1 MEQQQDDSFLI
12 AENEEGPTRMG
23 HSNDVIAAAT
33 VYEINIRCISTVE
46 PHGQHF
52 DEVIRAP
59 HSDGTPNPA
68 SPHQFKS
75 FITNVDLSITNT
87 VTHSCKHFIV
97 IRIRT
102 VVYIQVVGKSRTQD
116 CKCTSRISDM
126 RFNLLPPKRGKKANA
141 QKLTPF

>member
-33 VYEINIRCISTVE
+33 VYEINRRISTVE

-68 SPHQFKS
+68 SPTS
-75 FITNVDLSITNT
+75 V
-87 VTHSCKHFIV
+87 
-97 IRIRT
+97 RILHYQCGF
-102 VVYIQVVGKSRTQD
+102 VHYQYSHPL
-116 CKCTSRISDM
+116 M
-126 RFNLLPPKRGKKANA
+126 
-141 QKLTPF
+141 